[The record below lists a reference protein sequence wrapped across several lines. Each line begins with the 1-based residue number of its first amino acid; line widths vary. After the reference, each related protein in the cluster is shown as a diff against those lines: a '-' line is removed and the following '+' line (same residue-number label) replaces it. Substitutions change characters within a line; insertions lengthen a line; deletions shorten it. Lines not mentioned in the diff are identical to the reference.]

1 MVGALLAASSGA
13 AGIIAIVYVV
23 ILVFEIAALWKVFTK
38 AGEPGWWAIIPIA
51 NIVILLKVVGR
62 PWWWVIL
69 WLIPIVNIIIA
80 IFVVID
86 FAKSY
91 GKSGGF
97 AVGLFF
103 LGFIFVPIL
112 GFGPARYLGP
122 AGKGQVPPGGGY
134 APAPGQA
141 PPAPGTP
148 PPAGPPA

>member
-1 MVGALLAASSGA
+1 MFGALEAASS
-13 AGIIAIVYVV
+13 AGGVIFAIIYLAVIV
-23 ILVFEIAALWKVFTK
+23 LEIAALWIVFTK

-51 NIVILLKVVGR
+51 NIIILLKIVGR

-86 FAKSY
+86 WAKSY
-91 GKSGGF
+91 GKGGGF

-112 GFGPARYLGP
+112 AWGPATYLGP
-122 AGKGQVPPGGGY
+122 AGKGGASGAGGY
-134 APAPGQA
+134 GQA
-141 PPAPGTP
+141 PGFP
-148 PPAGPPA
+148 PPAAPPAAPTA